1 MTRWQAFRHVTGAPF
16 RALFD
21 IEGRR
26 AWAVMLMAG
35 CAIMMTAYAG
45 VALYIVREHP
55 NFAFYLGCGALLLL
69 AIVITG
75 FASLITKRDLDLH
88 ALGVNLKI
96 SDQQVE
102 EIANKVVANTPT
114 PQAAQPAASVIVQT
128 GSPPSA

>member
-1 MTRWQAFRHVTGAPF
+1 MTRWQSFRAIMAKPF
-16 RALFD
+16 QALFD

-45 VALYIVREHP
+45 AALYIVRNYP
-55 NFAFYLGCGALLLL
+55 DKAFYLGAGALLLL

-88 ALGVNLKI
+88 ALGLNLKI

-114 PQAAQPAASVIVQT
+114 PATPAAASVIVQT
-128 GSPPSA
+128 GSPPTA

>member
-1 MTRWQAFRHVTGAPF
+1 MTRWQSFRAIMAKPF
-16 RALFD
+16 QALFD

-45 VALYIVREHP
+45 VALYIVRDHP
-55 NFAFYLGCGALLLL
+55 NYAFYLGAGALLLL

-88 ALGVNLKI
+88 ALGLNLKI

-114 PQAAQPAASVIVQT
+114 PATPAAASVIVQT
-128 GSPPSA
+128 GSPPTA

>member
-1 MTRWQAFRHVTGAPF
+1 
-16 RALFD
+16 
-21 IEGRR
+21 
-26 AWAVMLMAG
+26 MLMAG

-45 VALYIVREHP
+45 VALYIVRNHP
-55 NFAFYLGCGALLLL
+55 NYAFYLGAGALLLL

-88 ALGVNLKI
+88 ALGLNLKI

-102 EIANKVVANTPT
+102 EIANKVVANTPA

-128 GSPPSA
+128 GSPPTA